1 MARDGRLP
9 AGKTC
14 ADCMWM
20 ARCRMLFGCNPTNT
34 ECDWIPHRFSDAV
47 KAEKKEIAATRRQ
60 EGGE

>member
-1 MARDGRLP
+1 
-9 AGKTC
+9 
-14 ADCMWM
+14 MWM